1 MNRTARPAAKHRSW
15 EGFGDHSFGRRAV
28 NVITATRDAILS
40 DERSAAAFFDLDRTL
55 IAGSSAFV
63 FGLAAW
69 RHDMMGTSELLSDA
83 WKAVSFR
90 FTGAS
95 DDKANAVRDRILEAI
110 TGRTTDD
117 LMALAGDV
125 IPQLLDDVRKESQGF
140 IDLHTEAGR
149 ATYMVTA
156 SPIEIV
162 QALATE
168 LGMTGAIATVAETFD
183 GVYTGELS
191 EPFCYGPAKAN
202 AIAKVAEREGYDLAL
217 SYAYS
222 DSVSDLPMLEIVGH
236 PIAVNPDRGLEAVAR
251 ARGWPIVEF
260 SRTARKVIRRT
271 TASVG
276 AVGLAVATY
285 GLGRR
290 HGRRAESLR

>member
-1 MNRTARPAAKHRSW
+1 MT
-15 EGFGDHSFGRRAV
+15 
-28 NVITATRDAILS
+28 
-40 DERSAAAFFDLDRTL
+40 DERRAAAFFDLDRTL
-55 IAGSSAFV
+55 IAGSSAFA

-69 RHDMMGTSELLSDA
+69 RHDMISTAELLSDG
-83 WKAVSFR
+83 WKALSFR

-110 TGRTTDD
+110 EGRSIDE

-125 IPQLLDDVRKESQGF
+125 IPRLLDDVRKESQGF

-162 QALATE
+162 RALAVE
-168 LGMTGAIATVAETFD
+168 LGMTGAIATVAEMAD
-183 GVYTGELS
+183 GVYTGGLA
-191 EPFCYGPAKAN
+191 EPFCYGPAKAD
-202 AIAKVAEREGYDLAL
+202 AIAAVAEREGFDLAL

-222 DSVSDLPMLEIVGH
+222 DSVSDLPMLEVVGH
-236 PIAVNPDRGLEAVAR
+236 PVAVNPDSSLEAMAR

-260 SRTARKVIRRT
+260 SRTARRVIRRT
-271 TASVG
+271 TAGVG
-276 AVGLAVATY
+276 AAGLAVATY
-285 GLGRR
+285 ALGRH
-290 HGRRAESLR
+290 HGRRAAILS